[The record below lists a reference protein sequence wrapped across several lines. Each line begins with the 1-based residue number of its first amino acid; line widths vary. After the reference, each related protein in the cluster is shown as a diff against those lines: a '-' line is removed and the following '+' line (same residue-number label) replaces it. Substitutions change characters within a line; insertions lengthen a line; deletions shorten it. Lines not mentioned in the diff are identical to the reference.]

1 MPPVYT
7 HLISKRGDIVF
18 SVACGIGAYFLY
30 ERDHPREWTLQE
42 LVQRKVERVK
52 AEGWFPS
59 SSKASA

>member
-18 SVACGIGAYFLY
+18 SIACGIGAYFLY

-52 AEGWFPS
+52 TEGWFPS
-59 SSKASA
+59 SSKPSA